1 MKNET
6 GIENTVEGSERE
18 AGDRAGTR
26 AATGLGLRRVSAVES
41 AKKVETSEYQF
52 EVVRNWI
59 VEGRGNFAS
68 IIKAIRAS
76 SDEEQQAELKRKLP
90 GVMFSGTFA
99 KRSSKELIQHS
110 GLICMDFDYVEN
122 PAQVIDNMRFDPHLA
137 LAFISPRGNGVKAV
151 FCIPQDCKDRKS
163 VV

>member
-1 MKNET
+1 MKNEA
-6 GIENTVEGSERE
+6 GIKGTAEIFKRE
-18 AGDRAGTR
+18 ASDRAGPR
-26 AATGLGLRRVSAVES
+26 APEGLGIRRVSAVES

-99 KRSSKELIQHS
+99 K
-110 GLICMDFDYVEN
+110 
-122 PAQVIDNMRFDPHLA
+122 
-137 LAFISPRGNGVKAV
+137 
-151 FCIPQDCKDRKS
+151 
-163 VV
+163 